1 MYDSFPRTL
10 YNCAK
15 VDSMNALLE
24 PNRAIIHIQNTAPGP
39 PTVRA
44 VATPAKLPVPTR
56 LANDTAKAWKED
68 M

>member
-10 YNCAK
+10 YSWAR

-24 PNRAIIHIQNTAPGP
+24 PSKAIIHIQNIAPGP
-39 PTVRA
+39 PTVMA

-56 LANDTAKAWKED
+56 LANDTANAWKDD